1 MLPAIVS
8 RLDQRSSLDT
18 LTKARLLDIAERLG
32 VEVASSH
39 PKAEVVDVLAASKRA
54 SFEQILLTLSR
65 DELKAICRSHGA
77 DDKGREKQVLVDR
90 ILGREAASPVGAG
103 AKAGRSA
110 SQLDENRRY
119 RVPGAEHGTS
129 TAKEVSLGYDVMLR
143 RSAVEPVEAPK
154 GRGRRRRAA
163 GETTGR
169 AERKGRTGDDAIWA
183 ASTKIRLRRFAVEA
197 AGAYRGRDAEIQFA
211 EDLIRCFGW
220 GPDEALPAEIP
231 AVVSVVERGLRTE
244 RRLCTV
250 LRERR
255 AVVEI
260 VDQERSTSEAW
271 TELLPIL
278 LQLEPVPQYV
288 VLSNQRDFAL
298 YDLARSRT
306 AARLERSLDELSKYS
321 EAFPFLARDWSPGA
335 TPQIINV
342 ERVSTEV
349 AELVARVHRS
359 FAAQH
364 PDRQGDV
371 IRFTL
376 QCIIAM
382 FAEDVGLLPT
392 EHFTGLLYQAAAHGD
407 AEARLGE
414 LFRQMSDPGEG
425 SRVIRYFNG
434 GLFSTP
440 VVLPV
445 GKDQLTFLTK
455 ASEANWKYVEPHIF
469 GSVFQGIMGEAERHA
484 QGAHYTSK
492 EDIMRVVGPTIV
504 EPWRR
509 RISAA
514 SSLSELRA
522 LRVELTR
529 FRVLD
534 PACGSGNFLYIAFRE
549 LYRLETELLSR
560 MREFPSVDNNPDV
573 RGAWGSGISAANFYG
588 IDINP
593 FAVELAR
600 ATLNIAKKIAFEER
614 RQHVA
619 DKFGQLE
626 LELDPSLP
634 LDNLERNIVCKDAL
648 FMEWPEVE
656 AIVGN
661 PPILGDRKIR
671 AELGEAYLG
680 RLRAFPGVDRVVDL
694 SCYWF
699 RKAHD
704 RLAIGGRAG
713 LVGTSGLRIGKA
725 REAALDYVVN
735 NGGTITNAVSS
746 LLWSGEAAL
755 NVCMVNW
762 VKGVSE
768 GPHQLIVEGRTF
780 AQARIPTHLQL
791 HTDVSRAQP
800 LEANDHGTA
809 MGVIFGSDAFTS
821 EGNRGSMFDSLRGG
835 NVLRPIATGTALL
848 TGLVAWD
855 PVHCIYLGHCKT
867 EADASK
873 YAGAAF
879 RTVRALLHGSV
890 GAKADVYAGWL
901 ERWWQPLRPQID
913 FFHGV
918 DRMHRYIVCS
928 NPQARPIFAFLST
941 KFIPTNTLQVFAFDD
956 DYSFGIIQSSL
967 HWEWLKAKGGKVR
980 ADIRY
985 TSDVWRTFPWPQQPA
1000 EPAITEVAAA
1010 ARFLRETR
1018 RTLMDANG
1026 WSLRAL
1032 HQAAEVPGPHP
1043 LKDAQARLDAAV
1055 ATAYD
1060 LPPGQEPLEFLLE
1073 LNLVLAED
1081 EAAGHAIVGPG
1092 LPPGYDP
1099 KDPRWHST
1107 DCIEPPRLDTRT
1119 KDHDG

>member
-1 MLPAIVS
+1 VS

-18 LTKARLLDIAERLG
+18 LTKPRLLEIATRFG
-32 VEVASSH
+32 IEVAASR
-39 PKAEVVDVLAASKRA
+39 PKAEVIDVLAASKRA
-54 SFEQILLTLSR
+54 SFEQILHELRR
-65 DELKAICRSHGA
+65 DELKEICRGHGV
-77 DDKGREKQVLVDR
+77 DDKSREKQVLVDR
-90 ILGREAASPVGAG
+90 ILGREATNPSAG
-103 AKAGRSA
+103 GKKRRQAETTLG
-110 SQLDENRRY
+110 NGHRY
-119 RVPGAEHGTS
+119 RAPEAGHGTS
-129 TAKEVSLGYDVMLR
+129 VAEEVSVGHESMLR
-143 RSAVEPVEAPK
+143 VPPAKTGETPK
-154 GRGRRRRAA
+154 GRGRKRRAA
-163 GETTGR
+163 DDDAGGS
-169 AERKGRTGDDAIWA
+169 ERVERVDDAIWA

-197 AGAYRGRDAEIQFA
+197 VGGYRGRYAEIQFA
-211 EDLIRCFGW
+211 QDLIRCFGW
-220 GPDEALPAEIP
+220 GPDEVLPAESP
-231 AVVSVVERGLRTE
+231 AVVRVVDRGQRTE
-244 RRLCTV
+244 RRLCAV

-255 AVVEI
+255 AVI
-260 VDQERSTSEAW
+260 DIIDRERSTSEAW
-271 TELLPIL
+271 TELLPLL
-278 LQLEPVPQYV
+278 LQLDPVPQYV
-288 VLSNQRDFAL
+288 VLSNQRDVAL
-298 YDLARSRT
+298 YDLARSR
-306 AARLERSLDELSKYS
+306 AEARLALPLEDLSKYS

-364 PDRQGDV
+364 RDRQDDV

-382 FAEDVGLLPT
+382 FAEDVGLLPKD
-392 EHFTGLLYQAAAHGD
+392 HFTGLLYQAAAHGD

-414 LFRQMSDPGEG
+414 LFRQMSEPGEG
-425 SRVIRYFNG
+425 DRVIRYFNG
-434 GLFSTP
+434 GLFSKP

-445 GKDQLTFLTK
+445 TKDQLTFLTK
-455 ASEANWKYVEPHIF
+455 ASEANWRYVEPHIF
-469 GSVFQGIMGEAERHA
+469 GNVFQGIMGEAERHA

-514 SSLSELRA
+514 SSLSDLRA

-534 PACGSGNFLYIAFRE
+534 PACGSGNFLYVAFRE

-560 MREFPSVDNNPDV
+560 MRDFPKVENDPGA
-573 RGAWGSGISAANFYG
+573 RGAWGSGISATNFYG

-634 LDNLERNIVCKDAL
+634 LDNLEKNIVCKDAL
-648 FMEWPEVE
+648 FVEWPEVE

-671 AELGEAYLG
+671 AELGEAYLE
-680 RLRAFPGVDRVVDL
+680 RLKGKSGVDGVVDL

-699 RKAHD
+699 RRAHD
-704 RLAIGGRAG
+704 RLAPGGRAG

-725 REAALDYVVN
+725 REASLDYVVS

-746 LLWSGEAAL
+746 MLWSGEAAL

-762 VKGVSE
+762 VKGPFD
-768 GPHQLIVEGRTF
+768 GPHHLIVGGRTY
-780 AQARIPTHLQL
+780 ARSRIPTHLQL
-791 HTDVSRAQP
+791 HADVSGAEKLQANAQ
-800 LEANDHGTA
+800 GTT
-809 MGVIFGSDAFTS
+809 MGVIFGSDAYTS
-821 EGNRGSMFDSLRGG
+821 EGHQSAVFDDLRRRGLA
-835 NVLRPIATGTALL
+835 RPMATGTALL
-848 TGLVAWD
+848 TGSLVRD
-855 PVHCIYLGHCKT
+855 PAYCIYFVHAKSET
-867 EADASK
+867 DVKEATGVS
-873 YAGAAF
+873 F
-879 RTVRALLHGSV
+879 RQLKGMIHPEVE
-890 GAKADVYAGWL
+890 AKAETYEGWL
-901 ERWWQPLRPQID
+901 ERWWQPWRPRAE
-913 FFHGV
+913 FFSGTSG
-918 DRMHRYIVCS
+918 MSRYVACS
-928 NPQARPIFAFLST
+928 NPQARPVFAFLSRE
-941 KFIPTNTLQVFAFDD
+941 FVPTNTLQVFALDD
-956 DYSFGIIQSSL
+956 DYSFGLIQSWF
-967 HWEWLKAKGGKVR
+967 HWSWLKAKGGKVR

-985 TSDVWRTFPWPQQPA
+985 TKDVWRTFPWPQQPTEA
-1000 EPAITEVAAA
+1000 AVTEVAAA
-1010 ARFLRETR
+1010 ARSLRETR
-1018 RTLMDANG
+1018 RALMDANG

-1032 HQAAEVPGPHP
+1032 YQAAEIPGPHP

-1060 LPPGQEPLEFLLE
+1060 LPAGQEFLEFLLE

-1081 EAAGHAIVGPG
+1081 EAAGLPVVGPG

-1099 KDPRWHST
+1099 QDPRWHST
-1107 DCIEPPRLDTRT
+1107 DCIEPPRLDARRT
-1119 KDHDG
+1119 EHDG